1 MEEINE
7 EVWEEL
13 EDLRKIVD
21 MLKRH
26 SYINIIESSKE
37 QAFILNCKLRFR
49 CAGESHSVPEFK
61 LLKKYFVDE
70 DLDNV

>member
-1 MEEINE
+1 MREMNDEE
-7 EVWEEL
+7 WEEL

-21 MLKRH
+21 MLKTH
-26 SYINIIESSKE
+26 SYINVIESSKE

-49 CAGESHSVPEFK
+49 CVGASSSVPEFE

-70 DLDNV
+70 VE